1 MAVADFT
8 GWTESSVNN
17 YASEKNLVTEFKQ
30 DYSDKVEKG
39 MVISQDPKA
48 GTLLK
53 EGDKI
58 SIVISAGAKEK
69 PRKTVTISNITIP
82 YEPAESKPAESK
94 PAESAPAESES
105 AESGAAE
112 SGTETP
118 AQESPKP
125 QAVEIYKEDAEH
137 TMERPVETRTITATT
152 TISIDLLIEYE
163 KSARYKIVR
172 DGTTIVEK
180 EIPYPAD

>member
-1 MAVADFT
+1 M
-8 GWTESSVNN
+8 
-17 YASEKNLVTEFKQ
+17 
-30 DYSDKVEKG
+30 
-39 MVISQDPKA
+39 
-48 GTLLK
+48 
-53 EGDKI
+53 
-58 SIVISAGAKEK
+58 
-69 PRKTVTISNITIP
+69 P
-82 YEPAESKPAESK
+82 YEPAESKSAESKPAESKPAESK

-105 AESGAAE
+105 AESGPAG

-125 QAVEIYKEDAEH
+125 QTVEIYKEDAEH